1 MIIRKVKM
9 VNFRGFR
16 EKEINFHDKPVVLL
30 SAANGIGKTT
40 TVDAIEWCLTGSIGR
55 LKYSFDSR
63 STNDGERRLNTHGI
77 LKHRDAKP
85 REKVEVFLWLHDGEK
100 ERVLHRTQGRDELNP
115 DVSALKLDGSA
126 EDAKV
131 FVQEYIGNS
140 FYNFHFCDIQKSFNV
155 QSTKR
160 EDLSVLFREFI
171 TNYDEKLRV
180 ADNLELFADD
190 AGRYIE
196 DENQKRISPE
206 SIESKKAEI
215 ERARGAVKQVPYPET
230 VFYTGE
236 QLRINDLSLP
246 DLIAQQEALRDCGY
260 QVALAALEK
269 LVKNEVLKKEC
280 AVLRE
285 IADYW
290 QNKEITI
297 LRAMAAGFH
306 RNTNAITALEEKAAQ
321 LNRWPLTKNT
331 ILQDGEGVASLQNP
345 EFALPDFN
353 AAKTAI
359 EDKGEKAK
367 DLAEQIELL
376 TRNNRMLK
384 LLSSLSAGKEVVRQY
399 RDDSIR
405 EYGAVRCPVCGSD
418 SFATMEREDIL
429 READVYIRQND
440 ETAKLKEEEKNTLQ
454 AEVEAHYKNLIQRAR
469 SVVKKEKERLADE
482 ISNLK
487 KLNDETRPYFA
498 AFGKLRVTPVVVPEE
513 MTAEKAAQMLRTV
526 EEMLLEEAGE
536 KKERM
541 ECRQILTV
549 LGYRDE
555 GQTVEQTHA
564 KVKSMV
570 TGNRKIEFFSYDVF
584 VSKLNAIDSILAN
597 QSVLK
602 LQQEMEDYYST
613 NGAIDQKIED
623 LRQLQ
628 ERAADRAAE
637 IRKLVAELSKEEY
650 DNVGPALSKFYDKLA
665 RFNSNGQFK
674 IVPEKE
680 GISLVDEKGK
690 NVVNIL
696 SNGQISVFM
705 LAYFFA
711 GINVRNDLEK
721 MKVFF
726 IDDLTA
732 CMDDVNMLAFM
743 DLLKYQMTSKETME
757 QLFFITCDDRIS
769 KLLKYKLSGR
779 EIELCEL
786 LEADFI

>member
-9 VNFRGFR
+9 INFRGFR

-30 SAANGIGKTT
+30 SAANGMGKTT

-77 LKHRDAKP
+77 LKHREANS
-85 REKVEVFLWLHDGEK
+85 REKVEVFLWLYDGEK

-115 DVSALKLDGSA
+115 DASALKLDGSK
-126 EDAKV
+126 EDAKR

-196 DENQKRISPE
+196 DKKQKRISPE
-206 SIESKKAEI
+206 MIESKKAEI
-215 ERARGAVKQVPYPET
+215 ERARAAVKQVPYPET

-236 QLRINDLSLP
+236 QLQITGLSLP

-260 QVALAALEK
+260 QVALAALER
-269 LVKNEVLKKEC
+269 LANNEALKKERS
-280 AVLRE
+280 VIQE
-285 IADYW
+285 IVAYW
-290 QNKEITI
+290 QTKEMTI
-297 LRAMAAGFH
+297 QRAVAAGFYV
-306 RNTNAITALEEKAAQ
+306 NTNAISALEEKAAQ

-345 EFALPDFN
+345 EFALSDFN

-367 DLAEQIELL
+367 DLSTQIDLL
-376 TRNNRMLK
+376 TKNNRMLK
-384 LLSSLSAGKEVVRQY
+384 LLSSLSASGEVVRQY
-399 RDDSIR
+399 RDDAVR
-405 EYGAVRCPVCGSD
+405 EHGVVRCPVCGSD
-418 SFATMEREDIL
+418 SFASMEREEIL

-482 ISNLK
+482 IGSLK
-487 KLNDETRPYFA
+487 KLNDEMRPYFA
-498 AFGKLRVTPVVVPEE
+498 ALRKLRVTPVVAPED
-513 MTAEKAAQMLRTV
+513 MTADKAAQMLRTV
-526 EEMLLEEAGE
+526 EEKLLEEARE
-536 KKERM
+536 QKARTEYQ
-541 ECRQILTV
+541 QILTV
-549 LGYRDE
+549 LGYRFE
-555 GQTVEQTHA
+555 GENVEQTHA
-564 KVKSMV
+564 KVKALA
-570 TGNRKIEFFSYDVF
+570 TGNQKIESFSYDVF

-602 LQQEMEDYYST
+602 LQQELEAYCRT
-613 NGAIDQKIED
+613 NEELDKQIED
-623 LRQLQ
+623 LCRLR
-628 ERAADRAAE
+628 ERASTRAAE
-637 IRKLVAELSKEEY
+637 IRRIVAELSKEEY

-665 RFNSNGQFK
+665 RFNANGQFK
-674 IVPEKE
+674 IVPEKD

-732 CMDDVNMLAFM
+732 CMDDVNMLGFM
-743 DLLKYQMTSKETME
+743 DLLKYQMSLRSTMD

-769 KLLKYKLSGR
+769 KLLKYKLNGR
-779 EIELCEL
+779 GIELCEL
-786 LEADFI
+786 LEADFV